1 MVKRS
6 VSPTSYGLRVATA
19 AATAT
24 FAAAAASTAAL
35 LLALVV
41 APSQSIAAT
50 TPPAQGEPAGER
62 GHLLLVG
69 GALDEN
75 ARILR
80 QMVRLADPDGDGPA
94 TAHIAV
100 VTAASYPA
108 QNEEE
113 AADPEQDNAT
123 ANGIYYRE
131 LFARHGATTYL
142 VPIDEA
148 VNYEGDPYV
157 PANADDARVAQSVY
171 DTTGVWF
178 GGGDQMRYI
187 RTLFDCAPAEEEAF
201 TDCSDTIVMTAIR
214 SVLDRGGVVGG
225 TSAGLTIQQGPS
237 MVTGGEPYEGW
248 RGGATPGY
256 YEGRRL
262 GYLPYGGFGFFRYG
276 QLDSHFATWSRQP
289 RQVRLAMDP
298 RVDVER
304 VFGLDETTAL
314 VVDRE
319 KQRGRVI
326 GRNGASMLDVS
337 GAELTNADTRRASVT
352 GVHWSYLARGD
363 RVDLTSGRVQPGRS
377 SDELVGS
384 GPAPPLKKDVWDTIE
399 KPHTY
404 AMRELAV
411 ALVSSAAEKGR
422 GITYEDQ
429 PRYRTTLVVA
439 GGTRAWVSPRD
450 VVSFDRLEIRIAPCC
465 RNPSTD
471 GAPGARGPAGSR
483 SVDPR

>member
-1 MVKRS
+1 MARAS
-6 VSPTSYGLRVATA
+6 RLSRHDRWAG
-19 AATAT
+19 
-24 FAAAAASTAAL
+24 AAAAAAVVGAFLVAPTATAA
-35 LLALVV
+35 
-41 APSQSIAAT
+41 S
-50 TPPAQGEPAGER
+50 EPAGQPAAEPPAER
-62 GHLLLVG
+62 GHLVLVG
-69 GALDEN
+69 GALNEN
-75 ARILR
+75 GRILR

-131 LFARHGATTYL
+131 LFARFGATTYL

-148 VNYEGDPYV
+148 VNYDGDPYV
-157 PANADDARVAQSVY
+157 PANADDARVAQSVHNS
-171 DTTGVWF
+171 TGVWF
-178 GGGDQMRYI
+178 GGGDQMRSV
-187 RTLFDCAPAEEEAF
+187 RTMFHCEPAENEAF
-201 TDCSDTIVMTAIR
+201 TDCTDTIVMTAVR
-214 SVLDRGGVVGG
+214 AVLDRGGVVGG
-225 TSAGLTIQQGPS
+225 TSAGLTIQQGPA
-237 MVTGGEPYEGW
+237 MVTGGQSYEGW

-262 GYLPYGGFGFFRYG
+262 GYVPYGGFGFFTYG

-289 RQVRLAMDP
+289 RQIRLGMDP
-298 RVDVER
+298 RVDVDR

-326 GRNGASMLDVS
+326 GRNGASVLDMS
-337 GAELTNADTRRASVT
+337 EAELSNPDTRRASVS
-352 GVHWSYLARGD
+352 GVHWSYLTRGD
-363 RVDLTSGRVQPGRS
+363 RIDLASGRVRPARS
-377 SDELVGS
+377 SEELVGT

-404 AMRELAV
+404 AMRELGV
-411 ALVSSAAEKGR
+411 ALVSSAASKGR
-422 GITYEDQ
+422 GITYEAE

-439 GGTRAWVSPRD
+439 GGTRAWVSSRD

-465 RNPSTD
+465 RAAWTH
-471 GAPGARGPAGSR
+471 GAPAAGGSTGRRSADSR
-483 SVDPR
+483 